1 MPTCLISCL
10 WLCLAQMYMFVC
22 MFYAP
27 MPMSMLSHACVL
39 GFLFFHVFML
49 TSTCLDVHSHAYM
62 HISML
67 ICVDRC
73 IYMLRLMCST
83 CFMPSSMCLR
93 ALRHVYVLRPRPC
106 LSCHVLLQPFCSF
119 YRIFC
124 VCFGLMVRTRSRP
137 YGLCH
142 RSYTKAQIKGFG
154 SFLFA
159 CLCLLVSMLYARLSL
174 SSSTLC
180 HVLRPSQD

>member
-1 MPTCLISCL
+1 
-10 WLCLAQMYMFVC
+10 MFVC

-27 MPMSMLSHACVL
+27 MPMSMPSHACML
-39 GFLFFHVFML
+39 GFVFFHAFML
-49 TSTCLDVHSHAYM
+49 TSICLDVHLHAYM

-73 IYMLRLMCST
+73 VYMLRLMFCT

-93 ALRHVYVLRPRPC
+93 VSCYVYVLRPRPF
-106 LSCHVLLQPFCSF
+106 LSYHVLLYPFCSF
-119 YRIFC
+119 YCIFLS
-124 VCFGLMVRTRSRP
+124 FGLMVRTRSRP

-142 RSYTKAQIKGFG
+142 HPYTKVHIKGFG

-159 CLCLLVSMLYARLSL
+159 CLCLLA
-174 SSSTLC
+174 LC
-180 HVLRPSQD
+180 LC